1 MITCA
6 LPTYNNSDIIWLQL
20 TALCNQKD
28 APDWELIVCEEKSD
42 KYFGRENLLK
52 FKDKLQKANCKRIVF
67 IELSEWIPLGQKWI
81 VIRDNMSLDS
91 IGMLLCA
98 SDNYSFETRIKESFE
113 ALNSGFDW
121 VQWNKGNFYNILD
134 HTAGLF
140 SIEENNP
147 ALFMAISKE
156 SIDKVNENVF
166 PKYGVDTWLFTKC
179 ELKNV
184 KYNDYSNGIHTD
196 GFNTISL
203 KRRFLYT
210 EETNTGLFE
219 KVDAN
224 EVFSLFPKAV
234 QTKLTKLRN
243 ANNNN

>member
-1 MITCA
+1 
-6 LPTYNNSDIIWLQL
+6 
-20 TALCNQKD
+20 
-28 APDWELIVCEEKSD
+28 
-42 KYFGRENLLK
+42 
-52 FKDKLQKANCKRIVF
+52 
-67 IELSEWIPLGQKWI
+67 
-81 VIRDNMSLDS
+81 
-91 IGMLLCA
+91 
-98 SDNYSFETRIKESFE
+98 
-113 ALNSGFDW
+113 
-121 VQWNKGNFYNILD
+121 
-134 HTAGLF
+134 
-140 SIEENNP
+140 
-147 ALFMAISKE
+147 
-156 SIDKVNENVF
+156 
-166 PKYGVDTWLFTKC
+166 
-179 ELKNV
+179 LKNV